1 MKLILDV
8 ESQDYIFAVD
18 ISLRTMRDFPDMK
31 VDDIVVY
38 ENDGQ
43 IFEVIRNQDS
53 YTVDMKGQ

>member
-8 ESQDYIFAVD
+8 EPQDYIFAVD

>member
-8 ESQDYIFAVD
+8 EPQDYIFAVD

-31 VDDIVVY
+31 VDDIVIY

-43 IFEVIRNQDS
+43 VFEVIRNQDS